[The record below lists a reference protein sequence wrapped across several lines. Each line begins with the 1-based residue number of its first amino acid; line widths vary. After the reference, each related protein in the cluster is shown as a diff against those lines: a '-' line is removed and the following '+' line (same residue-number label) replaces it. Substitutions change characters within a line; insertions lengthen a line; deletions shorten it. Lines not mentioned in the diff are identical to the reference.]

1 MSSAR
6 ARWSTAPTGVRA
18 AMVVGSLL
26 LVAMLA
32 VTFVDRATRGR
43 PVSSED
49 TQGSARSTAANG
61 TKAFRLLLESYRVR
75 TSSLGR
81 QVPSVGQ
88 ALPATS
94 ALMVLNLSFPSD
106 RTRAA
111 VREFAARGGRVVV
124 SGNDA
129 AAWLEN
135 DRPSPVQ
142 SSSPTVRV
150 RLGGDYL
157 VQTDG
162 TARWRSPTGPQLV
175 VTRRIGRG
183 EMLLVA
189 DDTPL
194 QNSLLGRRDNA
205 AFALALAG
213 SRREVVFADASSGTR
228 AATGWDAV
236 PSGWKIALIG
246 GAFALLLTTIA
257 RGRRIG
263 AAEPS
268 ERLLD
273 PPRRAT
279 ADVLAGGLERSHRPA
294 LALYSLGAAA
304 RRHIID
310 LARLEPDADGPTLVA
325 AAVAAGWDPED
336 AAALVNPPTDRTS
349 VLALGR
355 AYARS
360 QRGMT

>member
-1 MSSAR
+1 MSPVRSRWNSAP
-6 ARWSTAPTGVRA
+6 AGVRA
-18 AMVVGSLL
+18 AVVVGSLL

-43 PVSSED
+43 PVSSAD

-61 TKAFRLLLESYRVR
+61 TKAFRLLLENYRVR
-75 TSSLGR
+75 TTNLDRRVTSVS
-81 QVPSVGQ
+81 QAVPST
-88 ALPATS
+88 A

-106 RTRAA
+106 RARAA
-111 VREFAARGGRVVV
+111 VREFASRGGRVVV
-124 SGNDA
+124 SGGDA
-129 AAWLEN
+129 ASWLTS

-142 SSSPTVRV
+142 GSSRSIRV
-150 RLGGDYL
+150 TLDRNYS

-162 TARWRSPTGPQLV
+162 LARWRGPRGPQLV

-194 QNSLLGRRDNA
+194 QNARLGRRDNA

-213 SRREVVFADASSGTR
+213 SRPEVVFADA
-228 AATGWDAV
+228 AATTKAPTGWDAV

-263 AAEPS
+263 NAEPA

-279 ADVLAGGLERSHRPA
+279 ADVLAGGLERSRRPA
-294 LALYSLGAAA
+294 LALDALGAAA

-310 LARLEPDADGPTLVA
+310 VAHLEPDADAATLVA

-336 AAALVNPPTDRTS
+336 AAALVHPPTDRAS

-360 QRGMT
+360 QRGFP

>member
-1 MSSAR
+1 MTSVR
-6 ARWSTAPTGVRA
+6 ARWSAAPTGVRA

-43 PVSSED
+43 SVSSEE

-61 TKAFRLLLESYRVR
+61 TKAFRLLLESYRVS
-75 TSSLGR
+75 TASLDQR
-81 QVPSVGQ
+81 VTSVGRVVPTT
-88 ALPATS
+88 A
-94 ALMVLNLSFPSD
+94 ALMVLNISFPSD
-106 RTRAA
+106 RARAA

-124 SGNDA
+124 SGNDS
-129 AAWLEN
+129 AAWLTG

-142 SSSPTVRV
+142 GTSQTVRV

-162 TARWRSPTGPQLV
+162 TARWRSPSGPQLV

-213 SRREVVFADASSGTR
+213 SRREVVFADAASTTGAT
-228 AATGWDAV
+228 TGWDAV

-263 AAEPS
+263 SAEPS

-279 ADVLAGGLERSHRPA
+279 ADVLAGGLERSRHPA
-294 LALYSLGAAA
+294 LALDALGTAA

-310 LARLEPDADGPTLVA
+310 LARLEADADGPTLVA
-325 AAVAAGWDPED
+325 AAIAAGWDPED
-336 AAALVNPPTDRTS
+336 AAALVTPPTDRTS